1 MHYTPFTPRPSVGN
15 PDRISPRTWA
25 RISVDSEDQPFHHF
39 REARGQGCGQCV
51 GKRFLM

>member
-25 RISVDSEDQPFHHF
+25 RISVDSEDH
-39 REARGQGCGQCV
+39 RSTTSARPEDKDV
-51 GKRFLM
+51 GNAWASDS